1 MTLPIMTAWLRALA
15 FLIIG
20 VVLVVTGASHGPG
33 SAITLGIAFL
43 GLALRN
49 ILGFRTG
56 LYFAWTFFAL
66 TVALWVDDFLADRRF
81 EHLGLAI
88 LWGLMAVR
96 IVAELATPEPHATE
110 PREPLGDADVP
121 PAGGS

>member
-1 MTLPIMTAWLRALA
+1 MARPIMTAWLRALA

-56 LYFAWTFFAL
+56 LYLAWTFFAL
-66 TVALWVDDFLADRRF
+66 TAALRVGDFLADRRF

-96 IVAELATPEPHATE
+96 IVAELATPEPPATE
-110 PREPLGDADVP
+110 PRESQGDSDVP
-121 PAGGS
+121 SAGSS